1 MTQPQKKMIPLYSFG
16 GKEIGMIDVEAA
28 KQKARDGDLSLR
40 SNGKQGR
47 RYRVTAAYELPKAT
61 GWRPMDSGGYTVL
74 QLET

>member
-1 MTQPQKKMIPLYSFG
+1 MTQPQEKMIPLYSFSG
-16 GKEIGMIDVEAA
+16 IYQKEIDVEEA
-28 KQKARDGDLSLR
+28 KLKARDGDLTLR

-47 RYRVTAAYELPKAT
+47 RYRVTAAYELPKAV